1 MHEGSPSVLPSS
13 QSKRRRWIITGSVL
27 TVVLLLAATVLVVR
41 GHLAKE
47 QVKRD
52 AAYAAAEEAL
62 NPIKLDEID
71 ALLAAQAKALKDRDE
86 KAFLAAYDPADKKLV
101 DQQSVLFR
109 NLIKVPFAE
118 ADFKRLGEGSAFRP
132 VGTGASVDHVVG
144 FVHKIDGY
152 DLHPVNERYEWTIV
166 RTEQRGPIKVTAVKG
181 ITDDG
186 EFNYYPAPWDKWRTI
201 HVERTKHTLFIVD
214 GSLKA
219 QAKRYAPQAE
229 RAAVADLA
237 AWRAG
242 GVSGETPRGFV
253 ISLVK
258 GKKDLGSLY
267 RTSKEAP
274 PESGVSFRVDRF
286 QDINAPEDEKA
297 PLIGGSRVVIDL
309 SSPFFDPGEVDG
321 PAELFRHELA
331 HSLVAALSDQP
342 DDLTVVLKSS
352 WVTEGFAEYLAY
364 ERRPWTTSR
373 RTPAVKEALRA
384 GWSLGLK
391 DDFNLKNAESS
402 TLAYWCG
409 HAAIGY
415 MAEKYGEKKAFEV
428 VAEHYRG
435 KEVND
440 VLQEVLDVSYE
451 DFYAEWEKY
460 VKAKIR

>member
-1 MHEGSPSVLPSS
+1 M
-13 QSKRRRWIITGSVL
+13 L
-27 TVVLLLAATVLVVR
+27 TVVLLLAGTVFVVR

-47 QVKRD
+47 QAKRD

-71 ALLAAQAKALKDRDE
+71 ALLAGQAKALKDRDE

-101 DQQSVLFR
+101 DQQGVLFR

-118 ADFKRLGEGSAFRP
+118 AAFKRLGEGSAFRP
-132 VGTGASVDHVVG
+132 VGTGASVDHVVA

-152 DLHPVNERYEWTIV
+152 DLHPVNEQYEWTIV

-181 ITDDG
+181 ITDDRG
-186 EFNYYPAPWDKWRTI
+186 EFTYYPAPWDKWRTI

-237 AWRAG
+237 AWRSG
-242 GVSGETPRGFV
+242 GLSGETPQGFV

-274 PESGVSFRVDRF
+274 PEAGVSFGVDRF

-297 PLIGGSRVVIDL
+297 PAVGGSRVVIDL
-309 SSPFFDPGEVDG
+309 ASPFFDPSEPDG
-321 PAELFRHELA
+321 PSEIFRHELA
-331 HSLVAALSDQP
+331 HSLVAALTHQE
-342 DDLTVVLKSS
+342 DDLTRVLRSS
-352 WVTEGFAEYLAY
+352 WVAEGFAEYLGN
-364 ERRPWTTSR
+364 ERRSWTTSR
-373 RTPAVKEALRA
+373 RTPAVKESLRT

-391 DDFNLKNAESS
+391 DEFNMENPESS

-415 MAEKYGEKKAFEV
+415 IAEKYGEQKAFEV

-435 KEVND
+435 KEIKD
-440 VLQEVLDVSYE
+440 VLQDVLDVKYE
-451 DFYAEWEKY
+451 DFYAAWEKY
-460 VKAKIR
+460 VKAKLR